1 MEDALIAIAL
11 CPCGHGVERHD
22 EAGCPGARATFCM
35 CTRTP
40 GAALDAAIEAVR
52 HDALRRASERR
63 STPRT
68 RCYRGA
74 PRLRSA

>member
-35 CTRTP
+35 CTRTT

-52 HDALRRASERR
+52 TNAIRRAAQHR
-63 STPRT
+63 PAAGL

-74 PRLRSA
+74 SRLRSA